1 MNKMVIHA
9 DFGELSR
16 AAAAVVLG
24 LSFAAGGAWAC
35 GDGKD
40 GLRCAEAPAAPVTKT
55 EEAVVGEVAAK
66 PIASPTTRPTTRP
79 VAKPISENVK
89 KGLAWLVKNQLDNG
103 GWGQGEESRQMG
115 GEGKLKD
122 SANVADT
129 CMAVMA
135 LYRSG
140 STPSSGEYRANTLRA
155 LNFICA
161 QIEESDEKS
170 LFITNLRGTRTQ
182 GKLGQYID
190 TFLSAQVLAE
200 VKGQMPDESSG
211 QRVERA
217 LAKVIKKIELN
228 QKENGQWVNDGWA
241 PTLAQAACAKAL
253 NVASINGV
261 AVNEQV
267 RQRAERY
274 AQVDFAATKAG
285 GDVGAAVS
293 VPASGRVTTL
303 GGTEARG
310 DAGIALYSKS
320 AQLATIQAS
329 AQAND
334 AKRDHFNQVLNSPTT
349 KPADREAAQ
358 KQLALFDAN
367 DRMLGEA
374 QKDVIEKL
382 NDKAFVAG
390 FGSNGGEEFLSYLN
404 IGESLFQK
412 GGADWSKWDSAMTG
426 NLNTIQNAD
435 GSWSGHHCI
444 TGRTFCTAAAL
455 NVLTIDRTPMTV
467 AKADLKK

>member
-1 MNKMVIHA
+1 MNKMVIH
-9 DFGELSR
+9 

-24 LSFAAGGAWAC
+24 LSFAAGSAWAC

-40 GLRCAEAPAAPVTKT
+40 GTRCGGETPVASDKVSTAPKVLAP
-55 EEAVVGEVAAK
+55 
-66 PIASPTTRPTTRP
+66 PTTRPTTRP
-79 VAKPISENVK
+79 VAKPLSENVK
-89 KGLAWLVKNQLDNG
+89 KGLTWLAKNQLENG
-103 GWGQGEESRQMG
+103 GWGQGEESKNMG

-122 SANVADT
+122 TANVADT

-135 LYRSG
+135 LVRSG
-140 STPSSGEYRANTLRA
+140 STPCEGEYKQSTLKA
-155 LNFICA
+155 INFICA
-161 QIEESDEKS
+161 QIEESDDKS

-182 GKLGQYID
+182 SKLGQYID

-211 QRVERA
+211 KRVERA
-217 LAKVIKKIELN
+217 LAKVIKKIETN

-253 NVASINGV
+253 NVAAVNGV
-261 AVNEQV
+261 VVNEQV
-267 RQRAERY
+267 RERAERY
-274 AQVDFAATKAG
+274 AQADFAASKAG
-285 GDVGAAVS
+285 GVAGASSTSSVTLGGAV
-293 VPASGRVTTL
+293 ASGRVTAL
-303 GGTEARG
+303 SGEARG
-310 DAGIALYSKS
+310 DAGIALYSSS
-320 AQLATIQAS
+320 AQLASIQAS

-334 AKRDHFNQVLNSPTT
+334 AKRDYYKEILNSPTT
-349 KPADREAAQ
+349 KPADRQVAQ
-358 KQLALFDAN
+358 DQLKRFDENDAL
-367 DRMLGEA
+367 LGEA
-374 QKDVIEKL
+374 QRGIVAKL
-382 NDKAFVAG
+382 EDKNFIAG

-412 GGADWSKWDSAMTG
+412 GGGDWSKWDNAMSG

-455 NVLTIDRTPMTV
+455 NVLTIDRSPITV